1 MKLLSFG
8 ADEDGEE
15 EDTTFKKKP
24 IYRPERKFMFLP
36 LDQILISSRS
46 GGKHEEVC
54 SDSRFRFSTQL
65 EFSVQVI
72 SPVRK
77 SEEGKGA

>member
-1 MKLLSFG
+1 VKLLSFG

-46 GGKHEEVC
+46 GGKHEEVY

-65 EFSVQVI
+65 EFPVQVI